1 MTLSYDTDLGTK
13 DNNVLRLIDINIR
26 PLHTAEKYSLFYRFP
41 LVFVKYLLFYFSF
54 ANNGCYTMARK
65 LKEAEI

>member
-13 DNNVLRLIDINIR
+13 DNNVLRLIDIR

-41 LVFVKYLLFYFSF
+41 LVFVKYLLLYFSF

-65 LKEAEI
+65 LKEAEV